1 MVVQDR
7 ICTGLPAT
15 AQQLIIDYL
24 ELVDKSRPLWGFYW
38 PLLRVHDAALA
49 SSCVVTIPWWK
60 TLLEWPHR
68 NFIMS
73 LLWIVSYISWL
84 YLWNPAV
91 LQTKVG
97 RRECRWVLCV
107 IFVLVME
114 LIPQFWRNGPRAD
127 PCVSRLNLKC
137 FTQFFPAVIPI
148 LMWLS
153 YRDLIS

>member
-7 ICTGLPAT
+7 IRAGLPAT

-38 PLLRVHDAALA
+38 PLLRVHDATLA

-60 TLLEWPHR
+60 KLLDWPHR

-73 LLWIVSYISWL
+73 LLWIVSYIIWL

-97 RRECRWVLCV
+97 RKECKSIIRPMGALCNSCLSHGTDSTILTKRSNCWPLCV
-107 IFVLVME
+107 KTEFKMLYRIFSCSNPYFNV
-114 LIPQFWRNGPRAD
+114 G
-127 PCVSRLNLKC
+127 
-137 FTQFFPAVIPI
+137 I
-148 LMWLS
+148 L
-153 YRDLIS
+153 